1 MAPSLSKLTP
11 ALYEMTTQTSK
22 KVLSFVLEKGTPRR
36 QAGKTFYEYLI
47 QVKMITMATIRK
59 KFNQS
64 QRKKMEKG
72 GDITTFDVS
81 LLYICIIFGCDGLA
95 PPGDAQWTM
104 SGDTLEWCVTSIK
117 NRRNDFLHE
126 EYVVDDQSFFRVI
139 EELRDLLNKALKK
152 AAEIYNIDDD
162 IIQGKL
168 EDLNKEINSLRDN
181 PSQTSV
187 CHGIVLDRLRQ
198 QVKVEGK
205 RELKKIYRKESSFG
219 PASNLL
225 GKSKVRVDKVFTTM
239 EIKHEGSQTHELVQY
254 SELLAKAEERREQ
267 KGKDCS
273 VLLIEGPAGVG
284 KTTLTRKMISDWASG
299 TSSME
304 TLTDY
309 DFVYLSRCR
318 DEINSLGHLLGSLM
332 PKSKIKV
339 QGEHGLIECIQ
350 QNRLMFIVDGLD
362 ELHPS
367 TDRVLREIMGMGR
380 TDDITVL
387 CTTRPNKVPD
397 FNKYVPEN
405 YDIMYIKVLGIEE
418 NKREEFV
425 KNYIQAL
432 QEPGPMNRDVSGL
445 LQYLARKDSRMQ
457 AHWRF
462 PFNLVLVTILWFLD
476 PHAVNSL
483 TTATELFTKTHEMCI
498 KRLLQRLSDHEE
510 TRTVEGAELKDKVM
524 KVMKKLCKE
533 AFINHCGDAV
543 VLSKP
548 SVQRLKEACRLPKL
562 PANEVLGAFL
572 IQATSLTGDDVKYS
586 FPHKAVQ
593 DFYSAMHVM
602 EIITADE
609 LGLKITEIIDG
620 FENVLNYQEVPQ
632 NISSSLLYQFNLVLL
647 KCQREAARQLPNIQ
661 SVLEGAT
668 KEAAIYIGKKT
679 KLDLDKYQ
687 NIFIHLT
694 GLLHLRGKPLAEKR
708 SKELVELLKATGIRD
723 ASQWLDLLSEVKC
736 DGTMRKLLVRA
747 IDLTGRIE
755 ISDGHLAAFMHVLS
769 HARPSCLILNISGNP
784 GDIPCLRD
792 ILVGMT
798 DTTWKVE
805 LMLRHDFRHPR
816 AGGSVLDDTLQQVFR
831 SGRLQVTRFRGQLS
845 GSALAALPSSL
856 KHLCL
861 AVKDDDH
868 YRELLPA
875 LSSFP
880 GRLPRLKLLGLH
892 VAAWLDAAS
901 LRPPPGVEF
910 PRLWVSGVEEATF
923 EGASRVVAALQPSGG
938 YFELLF
944 PGASEEEEALARLVE
959 QLGREGVRVGGGVVA
974 SPEIDV
980 GKAGRLKGLVGRGL
994 GCGFWTCEDDIIWR
1008 FGLYRI
1014 QRQR

>member
-1 MAPSLSKLTP
+1 MAPSPSKLAY
-11 ALYEMTTQTSK
+11 ALYEVTTQTSK
-22 KVLSFVLEKGTPRR
+22 KVLNFVLEAGTPRR
-36 QAGKTFYEYLI
+36 QAGKTFCEYLI
-47 QVKMITMATIRK
+47 EVKSISRTTFRK

-64 QRKKMEKG
+64 QRKKMEKS
-72 GDITTFDVS
+72 GDIMTFDVS
-81 LLYICIIFGCDGLA
+81 LICLCIEFGCDGLA
-95 PPGDAQWTM
+95 PPGDTRWTT
-104 SGDTLEWCVTSIK
+104 SADTLERYVTSIK
-117 NRRNDFLHE
+117 NKRNDFLHDE
-126 EYVVDDQSFFRVI
+126 LVVDDQNFFRVI

-152 AAEIYNIDDD
+152 AAEIYNIDDY

-181 PSQTSV
+181 PSQTSG
-187 CHGIVLDRLRQ
+187 CHGMVLDRLRQ

-205 RELKKIYRKESSFG
+205 QELKKIYRKESSFG

-239 EIKHEGSQTHELVQY
+239 EIMQGGSHESIQY
-254 SELLAKAEERREQ
+254 SELLTKAVERREQ

-299 TSSME
+299 ASSMK

-309 DFVYLSRCR
+309 EFVYLSRCR

-332 PKSKIKV
+332 PKFKIKV

-362 ELHPS
+362 ELHSS
-367 TDRVLREIMGMGR
+367 TDRVLREIMEMGR

-397 FNKYVPEN
+397 FNRYAPEN
-405 YDIMYIKVLGIEE
+405 YDIMHVKVLGIEE
-418 NKREEFV
+418 NRREEFV
-425 KNYIQAL
+425 RNYSQAL
-432 QEPGPMNRDVSGL
+432 QDQHPMNRDISGL

-462 PFNLVLVTILWFLD
+462 PFNLVLVTILWFFD

-483 TTATELFTKTHEMCI
+483 TTATELFTKTHELCI

-524 KVMKKLCKE
+524 KLMKKLCKE

-572 IQATSLTGDDVKYS
+572 SQATSLTGDDVRYS
-586 FPHKAVQ
+586 FPHKGFQ
-593 DFYSAMHVM
+593 DFYAAMHVM
-602 EIITADE
+602 EIIMADE
-609 LGLKITEIIDG
+609 LGLNIPEIIDG
-620 FENVLNYQEVPQ
+620 IENVLRYQEVPQ
-632 NISSSLLYQFNLVLL
+632 NISSSLLRECNLLL
-647 KCQREAARQLPNIQ
+647 SKCQREAARQLPSIQ
-661 SVLEGAT
+661 SVLEEET
-668 KEAAIYIGKKT
+668 KDAAKYNNKEI
-679 KLDLDKYQ
+679 KLNLIKYQ

-694 GLLHLRGKPLAEKR
+694 GLLHLRGKPLAEER

-723 ASQWLDLLSEVKC
+723 TSQWLDLLSEVKC
-736 DGTMRKLLVRA
+736 DGSMSELLARA
-747 IDLTGRIE
+747 MDLTKDIR
-755 ISDGHLAAFMHVLS
+755 ISDGHLAAFMRVLS
-769 HARPSCLILNISGNP
+769 HARPSLLVLDIRGDP
-784 GDIPCLRD
+784 EDIPCLRD
-792 ILVGMT
+792 VLVGMI
-798 DTTWKVE
+798 DATWEVE
-805 LMLRHDFRHPR
+805 LNFRHDFRHPR

-831 SGRLQVTRFRGQLS
+831 SGRLKVTVFRGQLS

-856 KHLCL
+856 MELYL

-868 YRELLPA
+868 YQDLLPT
-875 LSSFP
+875 LSSLQ
-880 GRLPRLKLLGLH
+880 GRLPRLKWIALH
-892 VAAWLDAAS
+892 VPVGLDAAS
-901 LRPPPGVEF
+901 LRPLPSVEY
-910 PRLWVSGVEEATF
+910 PSLYVSGVEEATF
-923 EGASRVVAALQPSGG
+923 EGASRVVAALQPSRG
-938 YFELLF
+938 YFHLLF
-944 PGASEEEEALARLVE
+944 PGASEGEALARLVG
-959 QLGREGVRVGGGVVA
+959 QLGREGVRVRGAVLA
-974 SPEIDV
+974 SPRINGGRE
-980 GKAGRLKGLVGRGL
+980 GRLGGLVRTGL
-994 GCGFWTCEDDIIWR
+994 GCGFWTMDEEFFWR
-1008 FGLYRI
+1008 YDKETNWSHL
-1014 QRQR
+1014 